1 MPIFLKGVQAVIS
14 VDTTTQQAIASTTR
28 QIWGQVVITRRSNNS
43 LVDITTAC
51 VDVSVT
57 PDYEARSTTASFTLN
72 NTDQQYSPADQSLAL
87 NNVSG
92 TYDPLIWPLNYV
104 AIYANVATPSGTTA
118 IQLFQGVL
126 GDQIDTTSI
135 PGQISV
141 QCRDNSKRLQDVYI
155 FLSPYYERMIAE
167 DIIANLLQ
175 TYAPWVQ
182 FNVPVPS
189 NYLIVTYNQASNTTL
204 WDAIQ
209 NIADVMG
216 WRLWFDETGVLQFA
230 AIPVTATPSDVVM
243 DLSTHILSSDKLSF
257 SDANIR
263 NDIWVK
269 AESPY
274 NGDILVAN
282 AVNQGSINMFGD
294 RYYEADRDLTAYIS
308 TQAQA
313 QQLANAI
320 CQRLSFLQSTD
331 AVTLPL
337 WPLLEVGDF
346 VTVDNSFTGMTSN
359 EYIYIVETIQ
369 HSLSPTQKETA
380 VTLTSY
386 TDLIKP
392 SGTAPASPSNLTAT
406 IVTRNSTVYAG
417 SGLSGGN
424 VVVYSYPELQ
434 WAMPS
439 TANLYGY
446 TIYRAVGS
454 SGTFYPADDF
464 RAQNAQG
471 DWTTSWID
479 YFPVVGTGSYNIV
492 AYDFAGIPSAPSN
505 TISVVTPGPQVKTIV
520 PPSGTTPPPASGTSP
535 PTPGPPSPSTGAAL
549 VYSPTETV
557 WVPGTVTI
565 NTVPQQVSWANGG
578 TPITVTGNAVGIGD
592 PIYQFWWKNPGGT
605 WSQTGSYESNNVY
618 SFTVNQ
624 EGLWEFIMYAEDANN
639 PSATECWSANYYV
652 AGVGSVSASASAT
665 SVSVG
670 QQVTITASASN
681 VSSPAYQ
688 FWYQMPACAFDP
700 YGNTAGQW
708 FANGGYTPA
717 DSFTFY
723 ANMPGTYTI
732 RVYCRSTQAPT
743 SENGGQRALYE
754 IQTSL
759 SVTAN

>member
-1 MPIFLKGVQAVIS
+1 MPVIS
-14 VDTTTQQAIASTTR
+14 VDATTQQAIASTTR

-72 NTDQQYSPADQSLAL
+72 NTDQQYSPADQSLPL

-92 TYDPLIWPLNYV
+92 TYDPLLWPLNYV

-346 VTVDNSFTGMTSN
+346 VTVNNSFTGMTSN

-471 DWTTSWID
+471 DWITSWID
-479 YFPVVGTGSYNIV
+479 YFPVVGSGSYYIM
-492 AYDFAGIPSAPSN
+492 AYDFAGIMSSASN
-505 TISVVTPGPQVKTIV
+505 TITVVTPPPNVLTV
-520 PPSGTTPPPASGTSP
+520 SAPSGTTTTPALSP
-535 PTPGPPSPSTGAAL
+535 LTGPAL
-549 VYSPTETV
+549 VYSPTEMI

-565 NTVPQQVSWANGG
+565 NSTPQQVPWANGG
-578 TPITVTGNAVGIGD
+578 TILSLTGNAVGISN
-592 PIYQFWWKNPGGT
+592 PVYQFWWSDPSGAWKSSGN
-605 WSQTGSYESNNVY
+605 YVANNVY
-618 SFTVNQ
+618 NLTVDQ
-624 EGLWEFIMYAEDANN
+624 EGVWQYAMYAEESGDV
-639 PSATECWSANYYV
+639 SATECWSYTDSV
-652 AGVGSVSASASAT
+652 VGVGSVSISASTT
-665 SVSVG
+665 SPALG
-670 QQVTITASASN
+670 DAVTIQAQANN
-681 VSSPAYQ
+681 VSSPEFQ
-688 FWYQMPACAFDP
+688 LWYQEPACPFDP
-700 YGNTAGQW
+700 YGNTGGQW
-708 FANGGYTPA
+708 FSSGPYSSDN
-717 DSFTFY
+717 SFTLY
-723 ANMPGTYTI
+723 TNLTGTYTLNL
-732 RVYCRSTQAPT
+732 YCRSTQAPT
-743 SENGGQRALYE
+743 SENGGQRSLYE
-754 IQTSL
+754 IMASL
-759 SVTAN
+759 SITVS

>member
-1 MPIFLKGVQAVIS
+1 MPVIS
-14 VDTTTQQAIASTTR
+14 VDATTQQAIASTTR

-471 DWTTSWID
+471 DWITSWID
-479 YFPVVGTGSYNIV
+479 YFPVVGSGSYYIM
-492 AYDFAGIPSAPSN
+492 AYDFAGIMSSASN
-505 TISVVTPGPQVKTIV
+505 TITVVTPPPNVLIV
-520 PPSGTTPPPASGTSP
+520 TAPSGTATPSGTAPPLSP
-535 PTPGPPSPSTGAAL
+535 LTGPAL
-549 VYSPTETV
+549 VYSPTEMI

-565 NTVPQQVSWANGG
+565 NSTPQQVPWANGG
-578 TPITVTGNAVGIGD
+578 TTLSLTGNAVGISN
-592 PIYQFWWKNPGGT
+592 PVYQFWWSDPSGAWKSSGN
-605 WSQTGSYESNNVY
+605 YAANNVY
-618 SFTVNQ
+618 NLTVDQ
-624 EGLWEFIMYAEDANN
+624 EGVWQYAMYAEESGDA
-639 PSATECWSANYYV
+639 SATECWSYTDSV
-652 AGVGSVSASASAT
+652 VGVGSVSISASTT
-665 SVSVG
+665 SPALG
-670 QQVTITASASN
+670 DTVTIQAQANN
-681 VSSPAYQ
+681 VSSPEFQ
-688 FWYQMPACAFDP
+688 LWYQEPACPFDP
-700 YGNTAGQW
+700 YGNTGGQW
-708 FANGGYTPA
+708 FSSGPYSSDN
-717 DSFTFY
+717 SFTLY
-723 ANMPGTYTI
+723 ANLTGTYTLNL
-732 RVYCRSTQAPT
+732 YCRSTQAPT
-743 SENGGQRALYE
+743 SENGGQRSLYE
-754 IQTSL
+754 IMASL
-759 SVTAN
+759 SITVS

>member
-1 MPIFLKGVQAVIS
+1 MPVIS
-14 VDTTTQQAIASTTR
+14 VDATTQQAIASTTR

-72 NTDQQYSPADQSLAL
+72 NTDQQYSPADQSLPL

-346 VTVDNSFTGMTSN
+346 VTVNNSFTGMTSN

-471 DWTTSWID
+471 DWITSWID
-479 YFPVVGTGSYNIV
+479 YFPVVGSGSYYIM
-492 AYDFAGIPSAPSN
+492 AYDFAGIMSSASN
-505 TISVVTPGPQVKTIV
+505 TITVVTPPPNVLTV
-520 PPSGTTPPPASGTSP
+520 SAPSGTTTTPALSP
-535 PTPGPPSPSTGAAL
+535 LTGPAL
-549 VYSPTETV
+549 VYSPTEMI

-565 NTVPQQVSWANGG
+565 NSTPQQVPWANGG
-578 TPITVTGNAVGIGD
+578 TILSLTGNAVGISN
-592 PIYQFWWKNPGGT
+592 PVYQFWWSDPSGAWKSSGN
-605 WSQTGSYESNNVY
+605 YVANNVY
-618 SFTVNQ
+618 NLTVDQ
-624 EGLWEFIMYAEDANN
+624 EGVWQYAMYAEESGDV
-639 PSATECWSANYYV
+639 SATECWSYTDSV
-652 AGVGSVSASASAT
+652 VGVGSVSISASTT
-665 SVSVG
+665 SPALG
-670 QQVTITASASN
+670 DAVTIQAQANN
-681 VSSPAYQ
+681 VSSPEFQ
-688 FWYQMPACAFDP
+688 LWYQEPACPFDP
-700 YGNTAGQW
+700 YGNTGGQW
-708 FANGGYTPA
+708 FSSGPYSSDN
-717 DSFTFY
+717 SFTLY
-723 ANMPGTYTI
+723 TNLTGTYTLNL
-732 RVYCRSTQAPT
+732 YCRSTQAPT
-743 SENGGQRALYE
+743 SENGGQRSLYE
-754 IQTSL
+754 IMASL
-759 SVTAN
+759 SITVS

>member
-1 MPIFLKGVQAVIS
+1 MIS
-14 VDTTTQQAIASTTR
+14 VDATTQQAIASTTR

-72 NTDQQYSPADQSLAL
+72 NTDQQYSPADQSLPL

-92 TYDPLIWPLNYV
+92 TYDPLLWPLNYV

-346 VTVDNSFTGMTSN
+346 VTVNNSFTGMTSN

-471 DWTTSWID
+471 DWITSWID
-479 YFPVVGTGSYNIV
+479 YFPVVGSGSYYIM
-492 AYDFAGIPSAPSN
+492 AYDFAGIMSSASN
-505 TISVVTPGPQVKTIV
+505 TITVVTPPPNVLTV
-520 PPSGTTPPPASGTSP
+520 SAPSGTTTTPALSP
-535 PTPGPPSPSTGAAL
+535 LTGPAL
-549 VYSPTETV
+549 VYSPTEMI

-565 NTVPQQVSWANGG
+565 NSTPQQVPWANGG
-578 TPITVTGNAVGIGD
+578 TILSLTGNAVGISN
-592 PIYQFWWKNPGGT
+592 PVYQFWWSDPSGAWKSSGN
-605 WSQTGSYESNNVY
+605 YVANNVY
-618 SFTVNQ
+618 NLTVDQ
-624 EGLWEFIMYAEDANN
+624 EGVWQYAMYAEESGDV
-639 PSATECWSANYYV
+639 SATECWSYTDSV
-652 AGVGSVSASASAT
+652 VGVGSVSISASTT
-665 SVSVG
+665 SPALG
-670 QQVTITASASN
+670 DAVTIQAQANN
-681 VSSPAYQ
+681 VSSPEFQ
-688 FWYQMPACAFDP
+688 LWYQEPACPFDP
-700 YGNTAGQW
+700 YGNTGGQW
-708 FANGGYTPA
+708 FSSGPYSSDN
-717 DSFTFY
+717 SFTLY
-723 ANMPGTYTI
+723 TNLTGTYTLNL
-732 RVYCRSTQAPT
+732 YCRSTQAPT
-743 SENGGQRALYE
+743 SENGGQRSLYE
-754 IQTSL
+754 IMASL
-759 SVTAN
+759 SITVS